1 MKRERSIF
9 QVYST
14 AALIGTD
21 SSNFRLAFR
30 NMCYIIFFLFST
42 ATSYM
47 PNMQKQMEA
56 EELKTC
62 AIVRKSQNQEED
74 EVYDL

>member
-1 MKRERSIF
+1 
-9 QVYST
+9 
-14 AALIGTD
+14 
-21 SSNFRLAFR
+21 
-30 NMCYIIFFLFST
+30 
-42 ATSYM
+42 M

-74 EVYDL
+74 EVYDLWHIHDTMHYYPNEFRFFVSRFLDF

>member
-21 SSNFRLAFR
+21 SSNFLLAFR
-30 NMCYIIFFLFST
+30 NVLHHFFSFST

-47 PNMQKQMEA
+47 PTMQKQMEA

-62 AIVRKSQNQEED
+62 AIVRKNQNQEED